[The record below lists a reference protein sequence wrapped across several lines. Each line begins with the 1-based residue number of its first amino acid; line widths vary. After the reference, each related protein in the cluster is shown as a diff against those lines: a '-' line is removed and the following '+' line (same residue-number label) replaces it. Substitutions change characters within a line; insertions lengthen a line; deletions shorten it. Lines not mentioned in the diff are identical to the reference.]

1 MLVEVPNWLL
11 LLPTELFRKLL
22 VYGSMI
28 YMGMYLIIILIS
40 KMFDVSSSYCN
51 SCNYSVSQKD

>member
-11 LLPTELFRKLL
+11 LLPTELFRKVL

-51 SCNYSVSQKD
+51 SCNCSVSQKD

>member
-51 SCNYSVSQKD
+51 SCNCSVSQKD